1 MEDKL
6 EFKISPDLIMPIIK
20 AKIETAIIEAMGGHK
35 ELIDSILE
43 AYMSQKVSSE
53 GKISSY
59 SSDNKFTRIDFIMQQ
74 TLEVA
79 VKDALKEFL
88 ANKQKEVAESIS
100 RYFASKKGSSE
111 LIRAIEEGIL
121 DSLKSNWATKI
132 QFIPNK

>member
-20 AKIETAIIEAMGGHK
+20 AKIETAIIKAMGGHK